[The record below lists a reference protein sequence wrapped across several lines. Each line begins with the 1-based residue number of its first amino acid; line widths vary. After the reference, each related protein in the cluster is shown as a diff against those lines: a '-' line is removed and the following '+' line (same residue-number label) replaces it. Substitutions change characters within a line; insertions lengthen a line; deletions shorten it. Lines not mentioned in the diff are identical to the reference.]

1 MKKTIYLIILLF
13 ASQLFFSQNF
23 EGKWAG
29 VLNVQ
34 GMQLHLLFNILKT
47 KEGFVTTMD
56 SPDQGAKNI
65 PITETTITNTNISLK
80 IPAASISYNGEM
92 RNDTINGV
100 FTQHAQNFKINLT
113 RSNAEEYIL
122 KRPQEPRA
130 PFSYKTEEVTFIN
143 KKENISLS
151 GTLTLPKK
159 DGKYAA
165 VILISG
171 SGPQNRNE
179 ELLGHKPFLVLADY
193 LTKNGIAVLRFDDR
207 GVGKSGGD
215 FKTATSADFS
225 TDVESAFAY
234 LKTRPEINSNKIG
247 LIGHS
252 EGGIIAPMIA
262 AKNNEIN
269 FMVLLAA
276 PSLKGDKLLLL
287 QKEKIER
294 AMNISESE
302 IKKGQEIFSQLY
314 KMMQIK
320 QKPEN
325 IKSYLKTSFA
335 SAISEDAIDGI
346 VKQLDSNWMQYYINY
361 DPIIALSKVNCP
373 VLALN
378 GENDLQVP
386 FKENLTGIKKALL
399 KANNPHTQFKSY
411 QKLNHLFQTSVTGSP
426 AEYQTIEETFAPVVL
441 KDISDWILQVTR

>member
-1 MKKTIYLIILLF
+1 
-13 ASQLFFSQNF
+13 
-23 EGKWAG
+23 
-29 VLNVQ
+29 
-34 GMQLHLLFNILKT
+34 
-47 KEGFVTTMD
+47 
-56 SPDQGAKNI
+56 
-65 PITETTITNTNISLK
+65 
-80 IPAASISYNGEM
+80 
-92 RNDTINGV
+92 
-100 FTQHAQNFKINLT
+100 
-113 RSNAEEYIL
+113 
-122 KRPQEPRA
+122 
-130 PFSYKTEEVTFIN
+130 
-143 KKENISLS
+143 
-151 GTLTLPKK
+151 
-159 DGKYAA
+159 AA

-234 LKTRPEINSNKIG
+234 LKTRSEINSNKIG

-269 FMVLLAA
+269 FIVLLAA

-287 QKEKIER
+287 QKEKIES

-302 IKKGQEIFSQLY
+302 IKKGQEIFSKLY
-314 KMMQIK
+314 KMMQMK
-320 QKPEN
+320 HEDEN
-325 IKSYLKTSFA
+325 IKSYLKTNLA

-361 DPIIALSKVNCP
+361 DPIIALSKVKCP

-386 FKENLTGIKKALL
+386 FKENLTGIKKAIS
-399 KANNPHTQFKSY
+399 KAKNPHTQFKSY

-426 AEYQTIEETFAPVVL
+426 TEYQNIEETFAPVVL